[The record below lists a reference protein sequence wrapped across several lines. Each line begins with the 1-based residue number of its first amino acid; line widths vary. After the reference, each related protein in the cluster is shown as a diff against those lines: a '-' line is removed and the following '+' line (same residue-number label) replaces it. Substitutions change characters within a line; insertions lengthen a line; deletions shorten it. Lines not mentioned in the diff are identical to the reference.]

1 MTAHI
6 NAKAGDFAPTVIMP
20 GRSTARKIYCRK
32 LSYGLPRSYQR
43 A

>member
-20 GRSTARKIYCRK
+20 GDPLRAKIYCRK